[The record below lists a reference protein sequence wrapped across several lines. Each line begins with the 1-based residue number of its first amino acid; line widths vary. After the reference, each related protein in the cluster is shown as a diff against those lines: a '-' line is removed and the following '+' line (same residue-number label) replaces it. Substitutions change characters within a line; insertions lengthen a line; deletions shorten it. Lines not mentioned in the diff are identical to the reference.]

1 MKKGDIILIIGIIV
15 FSISSIFYIKNF
27 LITDT
32 DNSLA
37 SIQVNGKEVET
48 IDLNSFEGT
57 KEFETEYGLN
67 IISVEDGKIR
77 ISKSDCPDQICVLQ
91 GNVHKSGETIV
102 CLPNKF
108 VIEIKGDNSE
118 NEIDTI
124 NR

>member
-48 IDLNSFEGT
+48 IDLNNFEGT
-57 KEFETEYGLN
+57 MEFETEYGFN

>member
-48 IDLNSFEGT
+48 IDLDNFEGT
-57 KEFETEYGLN
+57 MEFETEYGFN

>member
-48 IDLNSFEGT
+48 IDLNNFEGT
-57 KEFETEYGLN
+57 MEFETEYGFN

-108 VIEIKGDNSE
+108 VIEIKGDSSE